1 VKGKSAT
8 RHGECLTEECLTDY
22 LEGTLDPI
30 VKSACEAHLITCDPC
45 RENLALFMKVLRD
58 ETTPEE
64 EMALQ
69 QLSEMLEKRNL
80 RPVSVPSRRSVS
92 TKYRT
97 VAAAGIA
104 ALLLTAVFIY
114 RMPFGSSPSTST
126 QIVSALANSIRPF
139 EPRIVGQRY
148 LEVQEVTRAAEGNLV
163 PDILAAQMT
172 ESSAD
177 SYEMGRFFLL
187 RKEFGKAIRHLKTAV
202 SDPKGVPADVHNDLG
217 VAYLE
222 SGEDNFVAAET
233 EFKSALSQN
242 TTHAPALFNL
252 SILYE
257 RQGRLA
263 EAVERRQQ
271 YLELDP
277 DSGWAK
283 EIQKKLS
290 RKESTE
296 P

>member
-1 VKGKSAT
+1 VKGMSAT
-8 RHGECLTEECLTDY
+8 RHGDCLSEECLTDY

-58 ETTPEE
+58 ETTREE
-64 EMALQ
+64 ETALQ
-69 QLSEMLEKRNL
+69 QLSQMLEKRNL
-80 RPVSVPSRRSVS
+80 QPMPARRALSIKHLAVG
-92 TKYRT
+92 
-97 VAAAGIA
+97 AGIA

-114 RMPFGSSPSTST
+114 RMPFGSSPSTPT
-126 QIVSALANSIRPF
+126 QIVSALADSIRPF

-148 LEVQEVTRAAEGNLV
+148 LEVQEVTRAAGDNLV

-177 SYEMGRFFLL
+177 SYEVGRFFLL

-222 SGEDNFVAAET
+222 SGEDNFESAET
-233 EFKSALSQN
+233 EFKSALSLN
-242 TTHAPALFNL
+242 PTHAPALFNL

-257 RQGRLA
+257 RQGRLP
-263 EAVERRQQ
+263 EAVERREQ

-290 RKESTE
+290 RKESAGL
-296 P
+296 

>member
-1 VKGKSAT
+1 VKGKTAT
-8 RHGECLTEECLTDY
+8 RHGECLSEECLTDY
-22 LEGTLDPI
+22 LEGTLDSV
-30 VKSACEAHLITCDPC
+30 VKNACEAHLITCDPC

-69 QLSEMLEKRNL
+69 QLSEMLEQRNL
-80 RPVSVPSRRSVS
+80 RPGPLASRRAFSS
-92 TKYRT
+92 KYLA

-104 ALLLTAVFIY
+104 ALFLIAVFIG
-114 RMPFGSSPSTST
+114 RMPFSSSAATPT
-126 QIVSALANSIRPF
+126 QIVEALADSVRPF

-148 LEVQEVTRAAEGNLV
+148 LEIQEVTRSANGNLV
-163 PDILAAQMT
+163 PDILVAQMT
-172 ESSAD
+172 ESSAE
-177 SYEMGRFFLL
+177 SYEIGRLYLF
-187 RKEFGKAIRHLKTAV
+187 RKEYGKAIKYLKTAV
-202 SDPKGVPADVHNDLG
+202 DDPKGVPADVHNDLG

-222 SGEDNFVAAET
+222 SGEANFQAAEA
-233 EFKSALSQN
+233 EFKNALSLELA
-242 TTHAPALFNL
+242 HAPALFNL

-257 RQGRLA
+257 RQDRLP
-263 EAVERRQQ
+263 EAIERRRQ

-283 EIQKKLS
+283 ELEKKLL